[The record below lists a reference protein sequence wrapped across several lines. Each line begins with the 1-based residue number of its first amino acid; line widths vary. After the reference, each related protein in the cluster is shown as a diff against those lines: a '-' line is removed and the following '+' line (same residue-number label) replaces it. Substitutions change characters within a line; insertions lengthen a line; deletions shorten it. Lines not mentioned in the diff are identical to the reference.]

1 MALTALAC
9 GLLAAARHE
18 TLQAP
23 AERVRSAQALEALLT
38 VSTQGSAYLAR
49 AGEAL
54 VSDVPDLEAVREAR
68 AAVAA
73 GLSRLMHTAGPGDA
87 ASYAALQGAFAALDG
102 RVRGA
107 LVPGQMRHRA
117 ALDAELQLVEATYD
131 QEWAPAL
138 EQAVAAAQADAAR
151 VEAQTRRLQGGR
163 GLLLVLLPGALLL
176 ALLALALVVLRPLL
190 TGLGTLQRALQRLS
204 AGERG
209 VRVPV
214 HGSDELARLG
224 SAFNRMAWE
233 LERREEA
240 AGGSG
245 PATAPSAAPDERE
258 TQ

>member
-1 MALTALAC
+1 VALTALAC
-9 GLLAAARHE
+9 ALLAAARHE
-18 TLQAP
+18 ALQVP

-73 GLSRLMHTAGPGDA
+73 GLSQLMHTAAPADA

-138 EQAVAAAQADAAR
+138 EQAVASAQADAAH
-151 VEAQTRRLQGGR
+151 VAAQTRRLQGHQ
-163 GLLLVLLPGALLL
+163 GLALVLLPGALLL

-190 TGLGTLQRALQRLS
+190 AELGTLQLALQRLS

-214 HGSDELARLG
+214 RGSDELARLG

-233 LERREEA
+233 VERREQGEE
-240 AGGSG
+240 
-245 PATAPSAAPDERE
+245 PTALTPSPSQKER
-258 TQ
+258 